1 MQKPPVAFEV
11 LNTRGSVGMGMD
23 TSSSDHDIFLRFKDG
38 EQDMVQILYEL
49 VLVLQKQNTTHCRL
63 KRAKIVRKDFAVEI
77 QDYYRF
83 RDFDLVPYTVKPGP
97 TGLEDRQ
104 WDAGRKVWQR
114 VLHSDLTPKLQKL
127 SEKHP
132 DGFSMTRLLKI
143 YNESLSHLRKSGE
156 KKKPPLIS
164 LDIPLMVLGA
174 LDQHKLDSCKDPQ
187 GYFLESLKHIRHNWA
202 RAEVAENETSLQ
214 EIGAE
219 AHLQRMTKKY
229 GEAQMEVEF
238 IQLLDN
244 HLIILEQLCAEK
256 GNDKLAA
263 ERVIQSVQSLF
274 GKSGPHGL
282 LAREPSYK
290 SKVAEVEAKL

>member
-1 MQKPPVAFEV
+1 
-11 LNTRGSVGMGMD
+11 MGMD

-38 EQDMVQILYEL
+38 EEDMVQILYEV
-49 VLVLQKQNTTHCRL
+49 VLDLQKQSSTHCRL
-63 KRAKIVRKDFAVEI
+63 KRAKILRKDFAVEI

-97 TGLEDRQ
+97 TGLEDCQ

-114 VLHSDLTPKLQKL
+114 ILHSDLTPKLQEL

-132 DGFSMTRLLKI
+132 NGFSMTRLLKI
-143 YNESLSHLRKSGE
+143 YNESLPRLRKSGE

-164 LDIPLMVLGA
+164 LHIPLMVLGA
-174 LDQHKLDSCKDPQ
+174 LDQRKLDSCKDPQ
-187 GYFLESLKHIRHNWA
+187 SYFLESLKYVRHNWA

-238 IQLLDN
+238 TQLLDD

-263 ERVIQSVQSLF
+263 QRVISSVQSLF
-274 GKSGPHGL
+274 GNSGPHGL
-282 LAREPSYK
+282 LAREPTYK
-290 SKVAEVEAKL
+290 SKVAEAEARANL